1 MDVEMHKEDIM
12 SKSSCGGFSWAAGT
26 WECPERAVGQG
37 SRLRWPGGDKTKV
50 VKGWVDQGAFLDL
63 GGWKKGLNKGH
74 HKNASR
80 PLENPALLGQDPTM
94 V

>member
-37 SRLRWPGGDKTKV
+37 SRLRKPPEEGGQEGT
-50 VKGWVDQGAFLDL
+50 
-63 GGWKKGLNKGH
+63 
-74 HKNASR
+74 R
-80 PLENPALLGQDPTM
+80 
-94 V
+94 